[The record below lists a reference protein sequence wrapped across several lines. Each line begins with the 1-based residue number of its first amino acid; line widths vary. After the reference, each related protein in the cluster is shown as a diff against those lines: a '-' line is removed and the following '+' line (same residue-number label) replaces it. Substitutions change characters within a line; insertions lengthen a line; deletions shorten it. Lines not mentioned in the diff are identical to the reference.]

1 MEQRGEKDNKFMITA
16 YLVENGALRSYI
28 ISKEN
33 HVLLKQAIWIDLLL
47 PTSEEDKL
55 IESMIFLNIPTR
67 DDMREIEISN
77 RLYKENNA
85 LFMTASMLVRSE
97 SKEPI
102 LDAVSFILTKSQL
115 ITIRYFDL
123 QAFSI
128 FISRIIK
135 NEVNE
140 ANPRNLLIYLLE
152 MIIDRVADILE
163 RVGGSIDKHSQIIFR
178 PNGRPKDKINFQQV
192 LQEIGANGD
201 LGAKVR
207 ESLITFSRLISYF
220 KQNEKAALDIDN
232 ELHLVTLTADIQALS
247 DHVGFLSNQVNF
259 LLNATL
265 GMINI
270 NQSNIIKIFSIA
282 AVIFLPPTVVASIYG
297 MNFEFMPE
305 LKWHYGFPFAVGAMF
320 LSALIPY
327 QFFKWKK
334 WM

>member
-1 MEQRGEKDNKFMITA
+1 MITA
-16 YLVENGALRSYI
+16 YFLEKGILRPRL
-28 ISKEN
+28 ISSDN
-33 HVLLKQAIWIDLLL
+33 AFLLKEALWIDLLR
-47 PTSEEDKL
+47 PTFDEDKL
-55 IESMIFLNIPTR
+55 IESITSLDIPTR
-67 DDMREIEISN
+67 DDMREIEISS

-85 LFMTASMLVRSE
+85 LFMTASVLVNSE

-102 LDAVSFILTKSQL
+102 LDAVSFILTEKQL
-115 ITIRYFDL
+115 ITIRYFEL
-123 QAFSI
+123 QAFTL
-128 FISRIIK
+128 FISQIHKKEI
-135 NEVNE
+135 NEMNSID
-140 ANPRNLLIYLLE
+140 LLIELLE
-152 MIIDRVADILE
+152 MTIDRIADILE
-163 RVGGSIDKHSQIIFR
+163 RVGGSIDKHSQVIFR
-178 PNGRPKDKINFQQV
+178 PDHKSKDKINFQKI

-207 ESLITFSRLISYF
+207 ESLITFNRLVSYCR
-220 KQNEKAALDIDN
+220 QNEKNVLDVDN
-232 ELHLVTLTADIQALS
+232 ELHLATLSTDIQALS

-297 MNFEFMPE
+297 MNFKFMPE
-305 LKWHYGFPFAVGAMF
+305 LEWHYGFPFAVSIML

>member
-1 MEQRGEKDNKFMITA
+1 MITA
-16 YLVENGALRSYI
+16 YVLENGALQHYI
-28 ISKEN
+28 ISREN
-33 HVLLKQAIWIDLLL
+33 SFLLKKALWIDLLR
-47 PTSEEDKL
+47 PSTEEDKL
-55 IESMIFLNIPTR
+55 VESVISLNIPTR
-67 DDMREIEISN
+67 DDMREIEISS

-85 LFMTASMLVRSE
+85 LFMTTSMLVHSE

-102 LDAVSFILTKSQL
+102 LDAVSFILTASQL
-115 ITIRYFDL
+115 VTVRYFDL
-123 QAFSI
+123 QAFTL
-128 FISRIIK
+128 FTSRINKKEVYEENSK
-135 NEVNE
+135 NV
-140 ANPRNLLIYLLE
+140 LIELLE
-152 MIIDRVADILE
+152 ATIDRIADILE
-163 RVGGSIDKHSQIIFR
+163 RVGGSVDKHSQVIFR
-178 PNGRPKDKINFQQV
+178 PDHKSKDKINFQHL

-207 ESLITFSRLISYF
+207 ESLITFNRLVSYF
-220 KQNEKAALDIDN
+220 KQNEKTILDLDN
-232 ELHLVTLTADIQALS
+232 ELHLATLAADIQALS

-297 MNFEFMPE
+297 MNFKFMPE
-305 LKWHYGFPFAVGAMF
+305 LQWHYGFPFAVGVMF

-327 QFFKWKK
+327 QFFRWKK